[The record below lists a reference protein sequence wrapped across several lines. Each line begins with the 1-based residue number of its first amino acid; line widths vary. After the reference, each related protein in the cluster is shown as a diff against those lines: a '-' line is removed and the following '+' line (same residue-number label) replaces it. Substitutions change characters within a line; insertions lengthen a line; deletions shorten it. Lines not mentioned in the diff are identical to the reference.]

1 MPPVLAKFNFV
12 GLLCSLL
19 LLAACHSDDNE
30 PIPAGDE
37 PQTVTL
43 TIDLEDAYTRTISE
57 TGDNTIS
64 RLLMQVIDNDTPG
77 TVEELTLSGNQA
89 TISLSLYAS
98 RSYTFLFWA
107 DDGQSYT
114 YTDNLTDIALSGTP
128 TGTQA
133 EIAYAACIDWDK
145 SATINA
151 TLKHAVSKV
160 TLKTTNN
167 VEAGK
172 TLTLTVP
179 HAVTGYN
186 AQTGKATGTP
196 AEYEHSITTT
206 AISGATETTPKELF
220 SFYILAADELQT
232 LTIESNEGENTV
244 PANLSGG
251 KHIVLTGDIGNIA
264 NERPTS
270 ANLTV
275 TVGEWG
281 DQQLHPFGGKDQL
294 TDATTASA
302 SLQGEGTET
311 DPYRITSAADLLCYL
326 DNQSTYGMGGKHAL
340 LYTDIEINAKDWD
353 PCTILGIFDGGGH
366 TISGTLTYD
375 DTANSALFNNVLDGA
390 VIKNLEVSADITC
403 SGTDNSEVIGTKNI
417 YFGGIATSVDGTI
430 TQCTYSGTLTVT
442 ATVTGGEFGNGIYI
456 GGIAGWNEG
465 TISYCT
471 FKGIINAGGASAQT
485 KVVGAI
491 AGDSSSSAI
500 LTDNTES
507 GTVNN

>member
-1 MPPVLAKFNFV
+1 
-12 GLLCSLL
+12 
-19 LLAACHSDDNE
+19 
-30 PIPAGDE
+30 
-37 PQTVTL
+37 
-43 TIDLEDAYTRTISE
+43 
-57 TGDNTIS
+57 
-64 RLLMQVIDNDTPG
+64 MQVIDNDTPG

-89 TISLSLYAS
+89 TTSLSLYAS

-114 YTDNLTDIALSGTP
+114 YIDNLTDIALNGTP

-294 TDATTASA
+294 TDATTASEK
-302 SLQGEGTET
+302 LQGAGTET
-311 DPYRITSAADLLCYL
+311 
-326 DNQSTYGMGGKHAL
+326 
-340 LYTDIEINAKDWD
+340 E
-353 PCTILGIFDGGGH
+353 
-366 TISGTLTYD
+366 
-375 DTANSALFNNVLDGA
+375 TAVG
-390 VIKNLEVSADITC
+390 
-403 SGTDNSEVIGTKNI
+403 
-417 YFGGIATSVDGTI
+417 TSVLSGIQGVGKCTDVGTFVMYFRRGI
-430 TQCTYSGTLTVT
+430 LTTAVATYHCNLGFFRFHCQLKYVGNLLHVGTRTMQACQAFLFCCRLDTCFCKVATTGIT
-442 ATVTGGEFGNGIYI
+442 ATTAVGSCQCRFHFINQWIFFYFEFLGNKIQD
-456 GGIAGWNEG
+456 N
-465 TISYCT
+465 CQ
-471 FKGIINAGGASAQT
+471 N
-485 KVVGAI
+485 
-491 AGDSSSSAI
+491 SSH
-500 LTDNTES
+500 DP
-507 GTVNN
+507 

>member
-1 MPPVLAKFNFV
+1 M
-12 GLLCSLL
+12 LCFSLL
-19 LLAACHSDDNE
+19 LLAACHNKDNE

-43 TIDLEDAYTRTISE
+43 TINLEDAYTRTISE
-57 TGDNTIS
+57 TDDNTIS

-89 TISLSLYAS
+89 TTSLSLYAS

-107 DDGQSYT
+107 DDGKSYT
-114 YTDNLTDIALSGTP
+114 YTDDLTDITLNSGL

-196 AEYEHSITTT
+196 AEYKHSITTT
-206 AISGATETTPKELF
+206 AISASKDAPKELF
-220 SFYILAADELQT
+220 SFYVLAADELQT

-294 TDATTASA
+294 TAATTASEK
-302 SLQGEGTET
+302 LQGEGTET
-311 DPYRITSAADLLCYL
+311 DPYRITSAADLLCYI
-326 DNQSTYGMGGKHAL
+326 QKQTTYGMGGKHAL
-340 LYTDIEINAKDWD
+340 LYTDIEIKDSQWKD
-353 PCTILGIFDGGGH
+353 YPTNILGIFDGGGH

-375 DTANSALFNNVLDGA
+375 GAASFALFNTVLDRA
-390 VIKNLEVSADITC
+390 VLKNLEVSVDITC
-403 SGTDNSEVIGTKNI
+403 SGTKPETSYA
-417 YFGGIATSVDGTI
+417 YFGGIAISVEDGGTI
-430 TQCTYSGTLTVT
+430 TNCTYSGTLDVT
-442 ATVTGGEFGNGIYI
+442 AVTGGSVCI
-456 GGIAGWNEG
+456 GGIAGENGG
-465 TISYCT
+465 TISHCT
-471 FKGIINAGGASAQT
+471 FKGTIKASNAT
-485 KVVGAI
+485 VGAI
-491 AGDSSSSAI
+491 VGDSTSGDLEENDYSEGNP
-500 LTDNTES
+500 NTPEA
-507 GTVNN
+507 GQ